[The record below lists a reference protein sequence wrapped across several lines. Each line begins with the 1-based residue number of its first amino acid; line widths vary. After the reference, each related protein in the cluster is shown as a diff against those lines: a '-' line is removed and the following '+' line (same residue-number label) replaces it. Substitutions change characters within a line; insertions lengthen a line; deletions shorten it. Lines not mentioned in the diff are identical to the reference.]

1 MFNSSPQMLIS
12 AVITLVVALTFHEFA
27 HAWVAKRFGD
37 DTAERAGRLT
47 LNPLAH
53 LDPIGSL
60 MLIFVGFGWA
70 KPVPVNPNI
79 IRRSGKAA
87 LMLVSIAGPL
97 TNLCLAI
104 LAAIPLRFNLIP
116 VQTVSANILPTPYM
130 FLIYFLFTNL
140 GLMIFNLLPIPH
152 LDGHE
157 ILSFLLPPDLAER
170 WESFGY
176 QYGIYLLIALLMIAP
191 LLGFDF
197 VRLVMQPIIS
207 FISKLLLGIPL

>member
-1 MFNSSPQMLIS
+1 MLNSSPQMLIS
-12 AVITLVVALTFHEFA
+12 AVITLVIALTFHEFA
-27 HAWVAKRFGD
+27 HAWMAKRFGD

-104 LAAIPLRFNLIP
+104 LAAIPLRFNLVP
-116 VQTVSANILPTPYM
+116 VQTVSTNILPTP
-130 FLIYFLFTNL
+130 FYFLWYFFTINL
-140 GLMIFNLLPIPH
+140 SLMVFNLLPIPP

-157 ILSFLLPPDLAER
+157 ILSFLLPPDLAES

-176 QYGIYLLIALLMIAP
+176 QYGIYILIALLMIAP
-191 LLGFDF
+191 MLGFDF
-197 VRLVMQPIIS
+197 VGLVMRPIIS
-207 FISKLLLGIPL
+207 FISRLLLGTP